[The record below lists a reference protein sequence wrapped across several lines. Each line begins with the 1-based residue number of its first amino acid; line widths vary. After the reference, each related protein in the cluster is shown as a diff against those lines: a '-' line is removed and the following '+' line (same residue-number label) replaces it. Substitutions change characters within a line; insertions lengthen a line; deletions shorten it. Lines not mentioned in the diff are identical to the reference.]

1 MHFLLVLK
9 AQQMNQN
16 KGYHLGY
23 HATSN
28 DTLNLVI
35 IGIKSGLD

>member
-9 AQQMNQN
+9 DQQMNQN
-16 KGYHLGY
+16 KGYH
-23 HATSN
+23 ATSN
-28 DTLNLVI
+28 GTLNLVI